1 MEIIYNVLSVI
12 YYAVT
17 LGDKIDMK
25 NEFSK
30 FNISEEILKAVDG
43 LGYKKPS
50 EVQEKVIP
58 EIILN
63 KDVIVKSQTGSGKT
77 AAFAIPI
84 CEKVDWNENA
94 PQVLVLSPTRELAV
108 QVSEDFVNIG
118 RFKRIKS
125 VAVFGKQPISEQ
137 ARALKQKT
145 HVVCGTPGRV
155 LDHIDRGSLDVKKIK
170 YFVIDE
176 ADEMLNMG
184 FIGQVEGVIRRL
196 PKNKVTTLFSAT
208 ISDEIR
214 TLCEKYMDRP
224 VDISIEKQK
233 VVNDNIEHGL
243 YYVDYNERFK
253 LLNELLICEKPETA
267 VIFGRTKENVDEIYN
282 FLKSKGYSCGR
293 IHGGMLQKE
302 RLSAMDSFRKGEF
315 RILSAT
321 DVAAR
326 GIDIENIT
334 HVINFELPVEKE
346 AYVHRIGR
354 SGRAGKSG
362 KAISICSKHGDR
374 YLKNIEEYIGFGIP
388 VKEHF
393 TKEFISENLESGISY
408 LKSKPKKKTE
418 KAKAINNDIT
428 KIYLNGGKKKKIRP
442 GDIVGAISRI
452 DGLTGDDIGIIDVQ
466 DNISYVDILNGKG
479 KKVLD
484 ALKNITIKGKKLKCD
499 RAKK

>member
-1 MEIIYNVLSVI
+1 MAIIYNVLSVI
-12 YYAVT
+12 YYAVAI
-17 LGDKIDMK
+17 GDKIDMK

-125 VAVFGKQPISEQ
+125 VAVFGKQPISDQ

-196 PKNKVTTLFSAT
+196 PKKKVTTLFSAT

-267 VIFGRTKENVDEIYN
+267 VI
-282 FLKSKGYSCGR
+282 
-293 IHGGMLQKE
+293 
-302 RLSAMDSFRKGEF
+302 
-315 RILSAT
+315 
-321 DVAAR
+321 
-326 GIDIENIT
+326 
-334 HVINFELPVEKE
+334 
-346 AYVHRIGR
+346 
-354 SGRAGKSG
+354 
-362 KAISICSKHGDR
+362 
-374 YLKNIEEYIGFGIP
+374 
-388 VKEHF
+388 
-393 TKEFISENLESGISY
+393 
-408 LKSKPKKKTE
+408 
-418 KAKAINNDIT
+418 
-428 KIYLNGGKKKKIRP
+428 
-442 GDIVGAISRI
+442 
-452 DGLTGDDIGIIDVQ
+452 
-466 DNISYVDILNGKG
+466 
-479 KKVLD
+479 
-484 ALKNITIKGKKLKCD
+484 
-499 RAKK
+499 